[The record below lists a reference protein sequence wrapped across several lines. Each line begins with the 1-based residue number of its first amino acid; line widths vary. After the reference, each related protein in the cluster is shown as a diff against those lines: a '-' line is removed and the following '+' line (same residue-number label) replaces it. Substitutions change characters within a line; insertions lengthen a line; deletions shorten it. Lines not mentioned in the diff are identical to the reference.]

1 MNWTLILLFAI
12 YAAIGIVTLLVWW
25 LIYETVL
32 ARGHKV
38 RDAVFGKHP
47 NPAVALDLLGGFLA
61 SGILLYSIVSF
72 APRTSFRLNIPAV
85 ALSILGVVVLLG
97 LLRLLVG
104 RLLRLWFGNRRDA
117 QGDLISINNELFKQ
131 RNMAT
136 GLFSSV
142 LYLILV
148 AGIVELNVFDLS
160 TQGLHQVWNM
170 LGIWLLG
177 FVLVVVHSFFYL
189 EYGTKN
195 DILHEC
201 FHDNNPAAP
210 FSLLGVVGGILPLNH
225 SLLITLGPGRHMF
238 NSPELWVYLGLILL
252 FVLLAR
258 GVLQVFL
265 YLTTGINLRY
275 ELVIH
280 DNVAWGLLDGGLI
293 FSLILIF
300 IGLMT

>member
-1 MNWTLILLFAI
+1 MNWTMISLFAI
-12 YAAIGIVTLLVWW
+12 YAGIGILTLLVWW
-25 LIYETVL
+25 VIYETVL
-32 ARGHKV
+32 ARGYKV

-61 SGILLYSIVSF
+61 SAILLYSIVSF
-72 APRTSFRLNIPAV
+72 APRTSFRLNSPAV
-85 ALSILGVVVLLG
+85 GLSILAVVVLLA

-104 RLLRLWFGNRRDA
+104 KLLRIWFGNRRDA

-160 TQGLHQVWNM
+160 TEGLHQVWNM

-177 FVLVVVHSFFYL
+177 FVLVAVHSFFYL

-210 FSLLGVVGGILPLNH
+210 FSLLGMVGGILPLNH
-225 SLLITLGPGRHMF
+225 QLLITLGPGGHMF
-238 NSPELWVYLGLILL
+238 NSPDLWVYLGLILL

-265 YLTTGINLRY
+265 YVTLGINLRY

-280 DNVAWGLLDGGLI
+280 DNLAWGLLDGGLI

-300 IGLMT
+300 IALMT